1 MRSRTMATM
10 FGDVDLFGDEVSEP
24 AEESNPH
31 RRQAP
36 AVAAR
41 WQIDLLRKGLDSR
54 GIVDLV
60 ERQQLI
66 EGVVGRPVESLK
78 TLTYDEALSVLKQ
91 FGESAP
97 ATRSGSTWDERDEDT
112 WIDRL

>member
-1 MRSRTMATM
+1 MSPRMIGVM

-31 RRQAP
+31 QRQAP

-54 GIVDLV
+54 GVVDLA
-60 ERQQLI
+60 ERQQVI

-78 TLTYDEALSVLKQ
+78 ALTYDEALSVLKQ

-97 ATRSGSTWDERDEDT
+97 ASRSGSTWDERDEDT